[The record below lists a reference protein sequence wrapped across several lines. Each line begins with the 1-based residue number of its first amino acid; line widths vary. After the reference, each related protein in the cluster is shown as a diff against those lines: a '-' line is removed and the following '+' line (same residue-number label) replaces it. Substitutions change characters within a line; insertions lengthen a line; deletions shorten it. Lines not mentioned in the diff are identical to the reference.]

1 MAPVKHLDEI
11 KGRDPLRCLYVED
24 KEAKCRSSIMAQ
36 RQRNNRKRKSTNRK
50 PKNLARADQRQAR
63 KIGQEYQNAAITGLG
78 VSSRSVSEFN
88 RGLQEIADE
97 MTDYTKQSLEE
108 VVRAWQRLL
117 DARPFGRL
125 VEIQTRYMQN
135 AYEAYASE
143 ASRVGELYL
152 GLARRVADPIKQV
165 TRRSR

>member
-1 MAPVKHLDEI
+1 
-11 KGRDPLRCLYVED
+11 
-24 KEAKCRSSIMAQ
+24 MAQ
-36 RQRNNRKRKSTNRK
+36 RQRNNRKRKSANRK
-50 PKNLARADQRQAR
+50 PKNLARAAQGQAR
-63 KIGQEYQNAAITGLG
+63 RIGQEYQNAATTGLE

-97 MTDYTKQSLEE
+97 MTDYSKQSLEE

-117 DARPFGRL
+117 DARMFGRL
-125 VEIQTRYMQN
+125 VEIQTRYIQT

-152 GLARRVADPIKQV
+152 VARVEWVNSMKQV
-165 TRRSR
+165 TRRSS